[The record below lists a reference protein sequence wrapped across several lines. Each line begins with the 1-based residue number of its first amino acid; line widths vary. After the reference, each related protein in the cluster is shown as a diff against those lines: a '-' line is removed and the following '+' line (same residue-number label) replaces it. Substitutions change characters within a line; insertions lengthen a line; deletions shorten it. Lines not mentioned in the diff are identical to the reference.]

1 MAFTHQKTVTVYP
14 VDDSY
19 AWSNGGASWVTIT
32 QQGATDVW
40 DFAVSDNTTYSNRSA
55 TCTVTHSNGTT
66 DESFTIDQAA
76 AAATAPSVNMVD
88 VTVSSNTVLIANG
101 NVLSENGSS
110 LTGRGFYF
118 GLDSNMTNNTQYPV
132 GSSIG
137 TFSNNFTGLM
147 PATTY
152 YCWAYATNAV
162 GTTYS
167 TVTTQATSA
176 ASTYTVSTSLND
188 TAHGCA
194 FVSSDVA
201 QPAGMSPVSPMV
213 SAAGLAGTVVTQ
225 EVWIQPEVGYVFN
238 NPTGDITT
246 AMSAVVPSNTVVTFA
261 NTLTANGNI
270 KIVISTT
277 IPTSNVTQDFNI
289 DGTAPMTA
297 GWLNFTTPVTNHNTT
312 VDFTA
317 SAVASYTTFFFEYGG
332 GATDPVVADFT
343 LTADMPPSVI
353 SMGVINN
360 TSNPKTGSVSLSY
373 GANPNLI
380 NGYHDF
386 YYNGDT
392 SHASQ
397 NVRGHWIDITQTAGS
412 PMNGIWASG
421 GVDDPAT
428 DFASFTPGD
437 MLANTYN
444 RNPQFQGM
452 AAPFEITMDPDV
464 NLNASDRWWSTEPTG
479 YVGGNLSGAKDVT
492 NPWWVGD
499 LVTDNSVTPHSAEL
513 DYSIGVDPVTT
524 TTTSGGIG
532 LNTEENTSPIGFND
546 FGGSA
551 EITAGGPSPPAP
563 SSNHPMTYCI
573 VRHPND
579 HNNYISI
586 RYDGDNAV
594 STTTTVA
601 PVSYDLNIVNAV
613 PTSAA
618 NGGTGSVQYTI
629 FFNWAST
636 DASPVPGPLLD
647 HTDFSVQ
654 MPTGGTS
661 SITSGS
667 VTMGYGGNP
676 LDGTYTIDFV
686 VNSGNNSQTIQNLTT
701 QFNPDQYAYN
711 MNNTNNHVYTF
722 EWMPCIVYGQPILMA
737 DGTTKLVEDILVGDE
752 VKAIS
757 ISGLGLEEGD
767 YKTWSTSDFSS
778 SDATTI
784 ITRATHGSYETYH
797 LLSFSE
803 GSDLKI
809 THEHPVLSNRAGEY
823 AFRRVDELLVNDE
836 VFNAESGWVTLT
848 SNTLISETAQTVSL
862 GAETADNYFAQGIL
876 VHNDPNAK

>member
-66 DESFTIDQAA
+66 NESFTIDQAA

-88 VTVSSNTVLIANG
+88 VTVSSNTVLIGNG
-101 NVLSENGSS
+101 NVSSENGSS
-110 LTGRGFYF
+110 LTGRGFWF
-118 GLDSNMTNNTQYPV
+118 GADPTMSNNTQYPV

-137 TFSNNFTGLM
+137 TFSNNFTSLT
-147 PATTY
+147 PSTTY

-176 ASTYTVSTSLND
+176 ATTYTVSTSLTDNA
-188 TAHGCA
+188 TGCVYVNA
-194 FVSSDVA
+194 NV
-201 QPAGMSPVSPMV
+201 GNTGGTSPVNPMV
-213 SAAGLAGTVVTQ
+213 GSGIAGAVIQQVF
-225 EVWIQPEVGYVFN
+225 WIQPESGYYFHDNTGGITMGLNAVTPANVGAY
-238 NPTGDITT
+238 T
-246 AMSAVVPSNTVVTFA
+246 
-261 NTLTANGNI
+261 NTLEGSTVNTDNNI
-270 KIVISTT
+270 KIVIDTT
-277 IPTSNVTQDFNI
+277 IPTSNVIQTFDI
-289 DGTAPMTA
+289 SGTA
-297 GWLNFTTPVTNHNTT
+297 TTP
-312 VDFTA
+312 
-317 SAVASYTTFFFEYGG
+317 YTT
-332 GATDPVVADFT
+332 
-343 LTADMPPSVI
+343 
-353 SMGVINN
+353 
-360 TSNPKTGSVSLSY
+360 TS
-373 GANPNLI
+373 A
-380 NGYHDF
+380 
-386 YYNGDT
+386 
-392 SHASQ
+392 
-397 NVRGHWIDITQTAGS
+397 

-428 DFASFTPGD
+428 DFTSFTPGY
-437 MLANTYN
+437 MANTYN
-444 RNPQFQGM
+444 RNPQLQGM
-452 AAPFEITMDPDV
+452 PAPFEITMDPDV
-464 NLNASDRWWSTEPTG
+464 NWLTSSDTWWSTEPTG
-479 YVGGNLSGAKDVT
+479 YVGGNLSGTKDVT

-499 LVTDNSVTPHSAEL
+499 LVIDNSVTPHSAEL
-513 DYSIGVDPVTT
+513 DYFIGVDPVTS
-524 TTTSGGIG
+524 TTTSIPA
-532 LNTEENTSPIGFND
+532 NAEENTSPIGFND

-551 EITAGGPSPPAP
+551 EITGGGPSSPPP

-586 RYDGDNAV
+586 RYDGDNMV
-594 STTTTVA
+594 STTTTSTTTTTTL
-601 PVSYDLNIVNAV
+601 PSYDLNIVNAV

-618 NGGTGSVQYTI
+618 NGGYGSVQYTI

-636 DASPVPGPLLD
+636 GSPPVAGPLLD

-654 MPTGGTS
+654 MPTGGTA
-661 SITSGS
+661 SITPAS

-676 LDGTYTIDFV
+676 LNGTYTIDFV
-686 VNSGNNSQTIQNLTT
+686 VNSGNVSTTVQNLTT
-701 QFNPDQYAYN
+701 QFNPDPYAYT
-711 MNNTNNHVYTF
+711 MANTANHVYTF

-876 VHNDPNAK
+876 VHNGPNDK